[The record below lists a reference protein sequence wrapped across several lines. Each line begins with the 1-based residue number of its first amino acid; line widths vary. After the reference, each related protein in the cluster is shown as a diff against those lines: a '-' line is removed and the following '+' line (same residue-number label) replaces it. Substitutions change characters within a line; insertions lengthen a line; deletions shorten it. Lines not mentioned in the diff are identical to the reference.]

1 MLYPLLTVIVIK
13 YPSEVSKMNQKNK
26 KYIKDC
32 LITLAALLITF
43 GISILLQN
51 FLTIDEHITT
61 VFVFAVF
68 IVSLLT
74 DGYFYGIA
82 AALFAMFMVNYAF
95 TFPFFAFNFA
105 TVENALSALVMITL
119 SVLTSALT
127 TKLKIWQT
135 LKAEGEKEKM
145 RANLLRA
152 VSHDL
157 RTPLTTIY
165 GSSSAILDNYESL
178 STEQKK
184 QMVSGIKEDSEWLIR
199 MVENLLSVTKIDSKN
214 VKLIKSPTVLD
225 ELIDSVILKF
235 KKRYP
240 TQNVNITLPDE
251 LVIIPMDPILIE
263 QVIVNILENAVQHAL
278 GMTAL
283 SLSVYLKN
291 EQAVFEISDNG
302 CGIERDRLEKIFTG
316 YYDSSEQPSDTGK
329 RNAGIGLSVCSSI
342 IKAHGGNIIAEN
354 KDGGGALFRF
364 ALDTREVKLD

>member
-1 MLYPLLTVIVIK
+1 M
-13 YPSEVSKMNQKNK
+13 SEKSKKH
-26 KYIKDC
+26 IKDC
-32 LITLAALLITF
+32 FITLVALLITF
-43 GISILLQN
+43 GISIFLQK
-51 FLTIDEHITT
+51 FLTIDEHVTT
-61 VFVFAVF
+61 IFVFAVF

-119 SVLTSALT
+119 SLLTSALT

-135 LKAEGEKEKM
+135 LKAEAEKEKM

-165 GSSSAILDNYESL
+165 GSSSAILDSYDSL
-178 STEQKK
+178 SPEQKK
-184 QMVSGIKEDSEWLIR
+184 QMLYGIKEDSEWLIR
-199 MVENLLSVTKIDSKN
+199 MVENLLSITKIGSEN
-214 VKLIKSPTVLD
+214 VKLLKSPTVLE

-278 GMTAL
+278 GMTTL
-283 SLSVYLKN
+283 SLSVNLSDGK
-291 EQAVFEISDNG
+291 AVFEIADDG
-302 CGIERDRLEKIFTG
+302 CGIERDRREKIFTG
-316 YYDSSEQPSDTGK
+316 YYNSEEQPSDTGK
-329 RNAGIGLSVCSSI
+329 RNAGIGLSVCASI
-342 IKAHGGNIIAEN
+342 IKAHGGKIVAEN
-354 KDGGGALFRF
+354 REGGGALFRF
-364 ALDTREVKLD
+364 ALDTQEVQLD

>member
-1 MLYPLLTVIVIK
+1 MLCSLLTCFMIK
-13 YPSEVSKMNQKNK
+13 YRVEVSYMNEKTRKN
-26 KYIKDC
+26 IKDC

-51 FLTIDEHITT
+51 VLIIDEHITT

-82 AALFAMFMVNYAF
+82 AALCAMFMVNYAF

-105 TVENALSALVMITL
+105 TAENALSALVMITL

-127 TKLKIWQT
+127 TKLKIWQA
-135 LKAEGEKEKM
+135 LKAEAEKEKM

-165 GSSSAILDNYESL
+165 GSSSTMLESYDSL

-184 QMVSGIKEDSEWLIR
+184 RLISGIKEDSEWLIR
-199 MVENLLSVTKIDSKN
+199 MVENLLSITKIGSEN
-214 VKLIKSPTVLD
+214 VKLLKSPTVLE
-225 ELIDSVILKF
+225 ELVDSVILKF

-240 TQNVNITLPDE
+240 EQNVNIYLPDE
-251 LVIIPMDPILIE
+251 LIIIPMDPLLIE

-278 GMTAL
+278 GMTTL
-283 SLSVYLKN
+283 SLSVHLKSG
-291 EQAVFEISDNG
+291 QAVFEIADDG

-316 YYDSSEQPSDTGK
+316 YYDSAEQPSDTGK
-329 RNAGIGLSVCSSI
+329 RNAGIGLSVCATI
-342 IKAHGGNIIAEN
+342 IKAHGSKIVAEN
-354 KDGGGALFRF
+354 REGGGALFRF
-364 ALDTREVKLD
+364 ALDTQEVQLD